1 MTATAAKKTLDF
13 LSSTAGK
20 VTTIATLLIML
31 GSGAYS
37 FFSWQTSLVH
47 IDQLEE
53 ELADI
58 ATKTEV
64 AILMNDQA
72 IELVS
77 VTIMGYEDDLVELQ
91 FLVESGDATPM
102 DRVKHQNT
110 MNRLN
115 SLREKL
121 SRLEDQALEL
131 QRTANKADTQ
141 TGSKAAE

>member
-1 MTATAAKKTLDF
+1 MKDILSLLD
-13 LSSTAGK
+13 STAGK
-20 VTTIATLLIML
+20 VITIITLLSIL
-31 GSGAYS
+31 GGGAWS
-37 FFSWQTSLVH
+37 FFSWQSSLVH
-47 IDQLEE
+47 IDQLEQ

-91 FLVESGDATPM
+91 FLVESGDASPM

-110 MNRLN
+110 INRLAA
-115 SLREKL
+115 LREKL
-121 SRLEDQALEL
+121 SRLEDAAVEL
-131 QRTANKADTQ
+131 QRTGNRISDTQ
-141 TGSKAAE
+141 TGSQVAE